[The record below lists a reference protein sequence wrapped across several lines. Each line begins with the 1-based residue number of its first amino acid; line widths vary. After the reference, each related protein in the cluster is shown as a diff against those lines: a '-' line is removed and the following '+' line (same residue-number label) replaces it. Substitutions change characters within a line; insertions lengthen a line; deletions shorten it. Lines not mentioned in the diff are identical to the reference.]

1 MKLDDRPLLELLAQR
16 SERFANLEQTVARAV
31 PLIEAEFAPFEK
43 YCGKVAVTFVSGSK
57 TTITAAW
64 RYRLPCRSTMAIK
77 ANLELHPQGWI
88 MNGNQRSVNVW
99 PLSPEAVAA
108 AFVQVNETVAEAAF
122 EAVVLGEG
130 WRLRHILQ

>member
-1 MKLDDRPLLELLAQR
+1 M
-16 SERFANLEQTVARAV
+16 ARVV

-43 YCGKVAVTFVSGSK
+43 HCGKVAVSLVSGSK

-64 RYRLPCRSTMAIK
+64 RYRLPCGSKMAIK

-99 PLSPEAVAA
+99 PLSPEAVTA
-108 AFVQVNETVAEAAF
+108 AFVRVNEKTAEAAF
-122 EAVVLGEG
+122 EAIVLEEP
-130 WRLRHILQ
+130 WQLRHIVQ